1 MFQSVKLA
9 ELLGQMIDNVD
20 LQANQDPSSAPGPVV
35 LSRSPPTRHCHGAC
49 LIVGRG
55 QLFNRYAHSARA
67 S

>member
-20 LQANQDPSSAPGPVV
+20 LQANQDPSSAPGSAV
-35 LSRSPPTRHCHGAC
+35 LSRSPPTRQCHGAC

-55 QLFNRYAHSARA
+55 QSFRKNMF
-67 S
+67 